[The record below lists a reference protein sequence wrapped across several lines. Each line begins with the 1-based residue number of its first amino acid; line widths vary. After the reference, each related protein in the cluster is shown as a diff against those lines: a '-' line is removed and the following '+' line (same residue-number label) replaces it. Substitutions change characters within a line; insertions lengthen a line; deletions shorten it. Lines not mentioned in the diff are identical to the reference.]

1 MKRPNLRRV
10 KKSADAMLGS
20 LSDTRVMKADFKANL
35 KTVKKEEE
43 KVTLQLTLE
52 LVYSRHQEPI
62 RLFQLRC
69 AVSEETGYFRNQVIS
84 LKARRW
90 WNVGI

>member
-20 LSDTRVMKADFKANL
+20 LSDTRAMKADFKANL

-43 KVTLQLTLE
+43 KVTPHLTL
-52 LVYSRHQEPI
+52 
-62 RLFQLRC
+62 
-69 AVSEETGYFRNQVIS
+69 
-84 LKARRW
+84 
-90 WNVGI
+90 

>member
-10 KKSADAMLGS
+10 KKSADAMLGA

-52 LVYSRHQEPI
+52 LVYSRHQETI
-62 RLFQLRC
+62 WLLVQ
-69 AVSEETGYFRNQVIS
+69 AVSAQMCCV
-84 LKARRW
+84 
-90 WNVGI
+90 

>member
-20 LSDTRVMKADFKANL
+20 LSDTRLMKADFKANL

-62 RLFQLRC
+62 RLCFSSDVLCLKR
-69 AVSEETGYFRNQVIS
+69 RVI
-84 LKARRW
+84 LEIKW
-90 WNVGI
+90 FL